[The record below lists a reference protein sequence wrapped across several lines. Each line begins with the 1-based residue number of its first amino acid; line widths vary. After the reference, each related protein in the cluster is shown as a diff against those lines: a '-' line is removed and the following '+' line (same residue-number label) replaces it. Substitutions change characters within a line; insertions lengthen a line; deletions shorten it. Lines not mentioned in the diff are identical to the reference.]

1 MKRIITRAR
10 RNAAG
15 MAVGLA
21 AVVALGACGAP
32 ASEGDGGGGGG
43 GADAPEGPSMLVAMD
58 NGSPQF
64 DQNFNPFST
73 SKRTTTNVIYEP
85 LFVLNNLDGELVP
98 FLAEEFDQ
106 PDAST
111 VEVTLR
117 EGVTWTD
124 GEDLTVDDVL
134 FTYQMLKDFPGT
146 DTTGI
151 WQNIESVEGEGTAF
165 TIHLNE
171 ENAWATN
178 IVLTVAIVPEHL
190 WTDVEDPVTYRNED
204 PVGTGPFLLGDF
216 TPNQYILLKNA
227 DYWNA
232 DAVAPG
238 QIVLPASNE
247 PLDLTTNPYDW
258 AYAFITDVENTW
270 VTAAEG
276 NSYWF
281 PPGGTISL
289 FPNLTMAP
297 FDNVDFRLGLSKA
310 LERERIAEVAEEGY
324 VDPAGG
330 TGLLLPNQEA
340 WLNPDIPDRGA
351 IAQNVDEALAHFA
364 TAGYTQQGGRLVDGD
379 GNQVSLTI
387 TTPNGW
393 TDWLRGVQE
402 VQGQLEA
409 IGIDVS
415 LNQPQ
420 PAAYQN
426 ALANGDFQMAMG
438 AFGGSGSVYQDYNT
452 LIGGEF
458 NVPVGTTTQANF
470 QRFQDPAVDELLA
483 QLKVTVDEAEQ
494 KPIVNQ
500 LQLVVFEQQPV
511 IPLFYGGLWG
521 LFSEARFTGWPSEED
536 PYASPATWT
545 ANALLV
551 LTNLEPAG

>member
-1 MKRIITRAR
+1 
-10 RNAAG
+10 
-15 MAVGLA
+15 
-21 AVVALGACGAP
+21 
-32 ASEGDGGGGGG
+32 
-43 GADAPEGPSMLVAMD
+43 MLVAMD

-73 SKRTTTNVIYEP
+73 SKRTTTNIIYEP

-98 FLAEEFDQ
+98 FLAESFDQ

-111 VEVTLR
+111 IEVTLR

-124 GEDLTVDDVL
+124 GEDFTVDDVL
-134 FTYQMLKDFPGT
+134 FTYQMLKDFPAA
-146 DTTGI
+146 DQTGI

-190 WTDVEDPVTYRNED
+190 WVDVADPVTDRNEE
-204 PVGTGPFLLGDF
+204 PVGTGPFVLGDF
-216 TPNQYILLKNA
+216 TPNQYILYKNA

-258 AYAFITDVENTW
+258 AYAFISDVENTW
-270 VTAAEG
+270 VAASEG
-276 NSYWF
+276 NIYWF

-289 FPNLTMAP
+289 FPNLTVAP
-297 FDNVDFRLGLSKA
+297 FDNVDFRLGISKA

-340 WLNPDIPDRGA
+340 WLNPDIPDRGT
-351 IAQNVDEALAHFA
+351 IVQNVDEALAHFEA
-364 TAGYTQQGGRLVDGD
+364 AGYTQQGGRLVDSAGT
-379 GNQVSLTI
+379 QVSVTI

-402 VQGQLEA
+402 VQRQLQE
-409 IGIDVS
+409 IGINVT

-438 AFGGSGSVYQDYNT
+438 AFGGSGSAYQDFNT
-452 LIGGEF
+452 LLGGEF
-458 NVPVGTTTQANF
+458 FVPVGTTTQANF

-494 KPIVNQ
+494 KQIVNQ
-500 LQLVVFEQQPV
+500 LQLVVTEQKPV

-521 LFSEARFTGWPSEED
+521 LFSEARFTGWPSEEN
-536 PYASPATWT
+536 PYATPATWT

-551 LTNLEPAG
+551 LTNLEPVG